1 MGIVCPELS
10 LDLKPTYVPQTI
22 NSFLREVSLI
32 ADISE
37 RLHKV
42 DDFVHRL
49 EAELNK
55 IEVFKRELPLCM
67 LLLKD
72 AILYLKQESSQYK
85 TRNAHQPVLE
95 EFIPLKKDSSSSE
108 NSESNKTDEEDS
120 RRDKKNWMSS
130 VQLWNTDDLTA
141 KTTPPHLNCNRKQ
154 NHNFVSESS
163 KGDEKIN
170 HNLVGVQ
177 YDSCK
182 VIKGG
187 SKGFVP
193 LVHSYPNNT
202 TAGGGGGASFPEL
215 RRKVD
220 KDDVSVS
227 GLTLLVP
234 GINHPEEESI
244 SRVFNPK
251 LGGTR
256 ISNSSSTASSGSGRP
271 SHQQPSA
278 RKQRRCWSP
287 ELHRRFVDALTQLG
301 GPQVATPK
309 QIREL
314 MRVDG
319 LTNDEVKSHL
329 QKYRLHTRRV
339 PNDSGTTG
347 NKDGQG
353 LSGSWTA
360 QDQYSESS
368 KPSSSQSASPE
379 GPLQF
384 PGLTGGTST
393 TGGDSMDD
401 EDDEKSESYSWK
413 GHVHKA
419 GKDDV

>member
-1 MGIVCPELS
+1 MGLVCPELS
-10 LDLKPTYVPQTI
+10 LDLKPSYVSETI
-22 NSFLREVSLI
+22 NGFLSEVSMI
-32 ADISE
+32 GDVSE
-37 RLHKV
+37 RLNKV
-42 DDFVHRL
+42 DGFVTQL

-67 LLLKD
+67 LLLK
-72 AILYLKQESSQYK
+72 E
-85 TRNAHQPVLE
+85 VLE
-95 EFIPLKKDSSSSE
+95 EFIPLKKESE
-108 NSESNKTDEEDS
+108 NTELNKTSEDDS
-120 RRDKKNWMSS
+120 GKDKKNWMSS
-130 VQLWNTDDLTA
+130 VQLWNS
-141 KTTPPHLNCNRKQ
+141 PHLIRNSNSNQAQ
-154 NHNFVSESS
+154 NHVSESPKEDVKQNQNLGSEIHDLS
-163 KGDEKIN
+163 KIR
-170 HNLVGVQ
+170 
-177 YDSCK
+177 
-182 VIKGG
+182 GG

-193 LVHSYPNNT
+193 LNHNNNYPTSN
-202 TAGGGGGASFPEL
+202 FPEL
-215 RRKVD
+215 TRKVD
-220 KDDVSVS
+220 KEDVSVS
-227 GLTLLVP
+227 GLTLVVP
-234 GINHPEEESI
+234 GMINHLEDDSI

-251 LGGTR
+251 LGSTR
-256 ISNSSSTASSGSGRP
+256 VSNSSPPASIGRP

-329 QKYRLHTRRV
+329 QKYRLHSRQV
-339 PNDSGTTG
+339 PSDSG
-347 NKDGQG
+347 NKNGQA

-384 PGLTGGTST
+384 PGLTGCTST

-401 EDDEKSESYSWK
+401 EDDDKSESHSWK
-413 GHVHKA
+413 GHAHKT

>member
-1 MGIVCPELS
+1 MGLVCPELS
-10 LDLKPTYVPQTI
+10 LDLKPSYVSETI
-22 NSFLREVSLI
+22 NGFLSEVSMI
-32 ADISE
+32 GDVSE
-37 RLHKV
+37 RLNKV
-42 DDFVHRL
+42 DGFVTQL

-67 LLLKD
+67 LLLKE
-72 AILYLKQESSQYK
+72 AISYLKQESSQYK

-95 EFIPLKKDSSSSE
+95 EFIPLKKEAE
-108 NSESNKTDEEDS
+108 NTELNKTSEDDS
-120 RRDKKNWMSS
+120 GKDKKNWMSS
-130 VQLWNTDDLTA
+130 VQLWNS
-141 KTTPPHLNCNRKQ
+141 PHLIRNSNSNQVQ
-154 NHNFVSESS
+154 NHVSESP
-163 KGDEKIN
+163 KEDEKKN
-170 HNLVGVQ
+170 QNLGGEIH
-177 YDSCK
+177 DLSK
-182 VIKGG
+182 IRGG

-193 LVHSYPNNT
+193 LVHGNYPTSN
-202 TAGGGGGASFPEL
+202 FPEL

-220 KDDVSVS
+220 KEDVSVS
-227 GLTLLVP
+227 GLTLVVP
-234 GINHPEEESI
+234 GMINHPEEDSI

-251 LGGTR
+251 LGSTR
-256 ISNSSSTASSGSGRP
+256 VSNSSPPASIGRP

-339 PNDSGTTG
+339 PNDSG
-347 NKDGQG
+347 NKNEQAM
-353 LSGSWTA
+353 SGSWTA

-384 PGLTGGTST
+384 PGLTGCTST
-393 TGGDSMDD
+393 TGGDSMDE
-401 EDDEKSESYSWK
+401 EDDDKSETHSWK
-413 GHVHKA
+413 GHAHKT

>member
-1 MGIVCPELS
+1 MGLVCPELS
-10 LDLKPTYVPQTI
+10 LDLKPSYVSETI
-22 NSFLREVSLI
+22 NGFLGEVSMI
-32 ADISE
+32 GDSSE
-37 RLHKV
+37 RLDKV
-42 DDFVHRL
+42 DDFVRKL

-72 AILYLKQESSQYK
+72 AISYLKQESSQYK
-85 TRNAHQPVLE
+85 TKNAHQPVLE
-95 EFIPLKKDSSSSE
+95 EFIPMKKDSIRDE
-108 NSESNKTDEEDS
+108 NTQLSKTGEEAS
-120 RRDKKNWMSS
+120 RKDKTNWMSS
-130 VQLWNTDDLTA
+130 VQLWNTDGLTTNTIA
-141 KTTPPHLNCNRKQ
+141 PHLIRNSNQ
-154 NHNFVSESS
+154 NQRQNYVSESP
-163 KGDEKIN
+163 KEDEKRNQIVGG
-170 HNLVGVQ
+170 NL
-177 YDSCK
+177 YDPCK
-182 VIKGG
+182 IRTE
-187 SKGFVP
+187 SKGFAP
-193 LVHSYPNNT
+193 LVHNYPT
-202 TAGGGGGASFPEL
+202 TTTTFPEL

-220 KDDVSVS
+220 KDDVKVS
-227 GLTLLVP
+227 GLTLVVP
-234 GINHPEEESI
+234 GMNNNNPEEDSVT
-244 SRVFNPK
+244 RVFNPT
-251 LGGTR
+251 LGGNR
-256 ISNSSSTASSGSGRP
+256 ALNSSSPASSGRL
-271 SHQQPSA
+271 SHQQSSA

-339 PNDSGTTG
+339 PNDSGTPG
-347 NKDGQG
+347 NKSGQD

-384 PGLTGGTST
+384 PGLTGETST

-401 EDDEKSESYSWK
+401 DDDEKSESHIWK
-413 GHVHKA
+413 G
-419 GKDDV
+419 

>member
-1 MGIVCPELS
+1 M
-10 LDLKPTYVPQTI
+10 I
-22 NSFLREVSLI
+22 N
-32 ADISE
+32 DPSE
-37 RLHKV
+37 RSRKV
-42 DDFVHRL
+42 DDFLKRL
-49 EAELNK
+49 EDELKK

-67 LLLKD
+67 ILLKD
-72 AILYLKQESSQYK
+72 AILYLKQESTQYK

-95 EFIPLKKDSSSSE
+95 EFIPMKKDLSGIE
-108 NSESNKTDEEDS
+108 HTQINKTGEEDS
-120 RRDKKNWMSS
+120 GRDKKNWMSS
-130 VQLWNTDDLTA
+130 VQLWNTDELPIKSSA
-141 KTTPPHLNCNRKQ
+141 PHLNCNQNQNQNQNQ
-154 NHNFVSESS
+154 NHVSESQ
-163 KGDEKIN
+163 KGNDKRNQVIGGDIFDPCKIRA
-170 HNLVGVQ
+170 
-177 YDSCK
+177 
-182 VIKGG
+182 G

-193 LVHSYPNNT
+193 LVHHNYPT
-202 TAGGGGGASFPEL
+202 TTTTFPEL

-220 KDDVSVS
+220 KEDVNAS

-234 GINHPEEESI
+234 GMIKHPEEESI
-244 SRVFNPK
+244 SRVYTPK
-251 LGGTR
+251 LGGGR
-256 ISNSSSTASSGSGRP
+256 SSNSASPASSGRP
-271 SHQQPSA
+271 SNQQTSS

-339 PNDSGTTG
+339 PNDSST
-347 NKDGQG
+347 KSGQA

-393 TGGDSMDD
+393 TGGDSMED

-413 GHVHKA
+413 GHVQRA